1 MNKGL
6 IFYLLGRITAVASG
20 LFVFP
25 IIVSVIYADGC
36 FFDFLIPAAAM
47 FLCGAAVSLKKPKT
61 RISYAREGFVIVTL
75 MWVILSLFGSVPYIM
90 SGAIPSFID
99 AFFETVSGFSTTGV
113 TTLADVEILPKSLL
127 FWRSFTNWAGGMGVL
142 ALAIAILPAEE
153 AKEKAKNSSVYILK
167 AETPG
172 PKFGKLVSKVH
183 YNVRILYGIYIALT
197 AIGVVLLC
205 IGGMPVFD
213 SIVNMFGTAGTGGF
227 AIKNFSIAH
236 YNSVYFEVVIGLFML
251 LFGINFNIY
260 YFIIIGKVS
269 KVFKSEELRWY
280 LGIIGAAALAIAV
293 NISHLTGSFLTSLRY
308 AFFQVSSIITTTGY
322 TSTDYDLWPTFS
334 KTILFVLM
342 FVGSCAG
349 STGGGIKISRV
360 LIMVKTAIKEVR
372 YMINPREVCTIK
384 CDGEYVEQRTVIG
397 VSSYMLAYIIIF
409 VSSVVI
415 VSLEGFDIASTVA
428 AVVTCINNIGPELNK
443 IGGAVQNFSEFSV
456 LSKCVLTFNM
466 LAGRL
471 EIFPL
476 LILFSP
482 SIWKKG

>member
-1 MNKGL
+1 VNKGL
-6 IFYLLGRITAVASG
+6 ILYLVGRITALGAG

-25 IIVSVIYADGC
+25 MIVSVIYADGC
-36 FFDFLIPAAAM
+36 FFDFLLPAAAM
-47 FLCGAAVSLKKPKT
+47 TLCGLLASHKKPLT
-61 RISYAREGFVIVTL
+61 RVSYAREGFVIVTL
-75 MWVILSLFGSVPYIM
+75 TWITLSLFGSIPYIM

-113 TTLADVEILPKSLL
+113 TTLADVETLSQSLI

-172 PKFGKLVSKVH
+172 PKFGKLVSKVR
-183 YNVRILYGIYIALT
+183 YNVRILYGIYLSLT
-197 AIGVVLLC
+197 LIGILLLI
-205 IGGMPVFD
+205 IGGMPAFD
-213 SIVNMFGTAGTGGF
+213 SVVNMLGTAGTGGF
-227 AIKNFSIAH
+227 AMKNLSIAH
-236 YNSVYFEVVIGLFML
+236 YNSVYFEIVIGVFML
-251 LFGINFNIY
+251 LFGINFNVY
-260 YFIIIGKVS
+260 YFIIIGKAS
-269 KVFKSEELRWY
+269 RIFKSEELRWY
-280 LGIIGAAALAIAV
+280 LGIIAGAAIAVAV
-293 NISHLTGSFLTSLRY
+293 NISHLTDSFLQSLRFS
-308 AFFQVSSIITTTGY
+308 FFQVSSIITTTGY
-322 TSTDYDLWPTFS
+322 TSTNYDLWPTFS
-334 KTILFVLM
+334 KTLLFLLM

-360 LIMVKTAIKEVR
+360 IIMVKTALKEVR
-372 YMINPREVCTIK
+372 YMINPREVRTIK
-384 CDGEYVEQRTVIG
+384 CDGELVEQRTVTG

-409 VSSVVI
+409 VSSVLI
-415 VSLEGFDIASTVA
+415 ISFEGFDIATTVA
-428 AVVTCINNIGPELNK
+428 AVVTCINNIGPELDK
-443 IGGAVQNFSEFSV
+443 IGGTVKNFSEFSI

-482 SIWKKG
+482 SIWKK